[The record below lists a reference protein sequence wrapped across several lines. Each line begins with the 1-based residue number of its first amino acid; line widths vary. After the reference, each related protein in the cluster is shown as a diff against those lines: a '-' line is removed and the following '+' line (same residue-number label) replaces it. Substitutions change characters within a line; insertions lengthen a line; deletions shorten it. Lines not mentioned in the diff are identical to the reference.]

1 MLNKIQ
7 KGKKNLIILGIILTI
22 LTVLCIV
29 GAVLCIVNGAVNSK
43 WWLLVIGAL
52 LFIIG
57 LIGIFVC
64 VTFLWTAF
72 SLKATKGNLKEGNIP
87 LENGTINAKRC
98 QNCGEDIKDDDEFCP
113 KCGKP
118 TSGKKICANCKAENN
133 ATARVCTKCGQEL
146 E

>member
-7 KGKKNLIILGIILTI
+7 KGKKDLIILGVFLSI
-22 LTVLCIV
+22 LTVICIVGAILCIV
-29 GAVLCIVNGAVNSK
+29 GGAINQR
-43 WWLLVIGAL
+43 WWLYIIGAL
-52 LFIIG
+52 LLILG
-57 LIGIFVC
+57 LIGICVC

-98 QNCGEDIKDDDEFCP
+98 ANCGADVKDGDEFCP
-113 KCGKP
+113 TCGKP
-118 TSGKKICANCKAENN
+118 TSNKKICANCNAEND